1 MYFGDSCRFF
11 FSNSEVTGIQRVY
24 VTPRSAELLRH
35 SEIRQTTNH
44 IKTVLLTYRC
54 VVDDQDIISTTNSI
68 TMKLATASL
77 LLISALSAS
86 ATSIRSGN
94 AARSLLSV
102 ARKLEDNAEEEEQ
115 QEQEYSFLTQY
126 SLKLLGCSAAEKYK
140 NPENGEYESSSVV
153 FRLCPA
159 AECDSEVSY
168 GCKSGYGDYVVG
180 INTFTQA
187 WLEDKRED
195 MQQDDAFNIEE
206 YGECREYE
214 VDQDNDDENNNGN
227 QQAQYYVGPAC
238 GDDGASIKL
247 GFFSDYLCSY
257 EPEDVTFEDIS
268 NGWSLPYS
276 SGLVTNACEDCA
288 GYNDN
293 GEYEIGEM
301 CMQLYEW
308 SGKCESDMEYTSQYG
323 ANTASCEQI
332 ESLMPKSK
340 SGGNVGKAFGWI
352 LFVLVLGG
360 IGFYGYSVWWRK
372 RKSGAAADG
381 LMN

>member
-1 MYFGDSCRFF
+1 
-11 FSNSEVTGIQRVY
+11 
-24 VTPRSAELLRH
+24 
-35 SEIRQTTNH
+35 
-44 IKTVLLTYRC
+44 
-54 VVDDQDIISTTNSI
+54 
-68 TMKLATASL
+68 MKLATASL
-77 LLISALSAS
+77 LLLSALSAS

-102 ARKLEDNAEEEEQ
+102 ARKLEDQNAAEEEQ
-115 QEQEYSFLTQY
+115 QQEDEYQFLSKY
-126 SLKLLGCSAAEKYK
+126 SLKLIGCSTGEKYK
-140 NPENGEYESSSVV
+140 NPENGEYESSSVI

-159 AECDSEVSY
+159 AECDSDVSY

-195 MQQDDAFNIEE
+195 MQQDDNFKVEE
-206 YGECREYE
+206 FGECREYE
-214 VDQDNDDENNNGN
+214 ADQDNDDENADEE
-227 QQAQYYVGPAC
+227 AQYYVGPAC
-238 GDDGASIKL
+238 GDSGNGVSIKL
-247 GFFSDYLCSY
+247 GFFSDYLCSTV
-257 EPEDVTFEDIS
+257 PEDVTFEDIS

-276 SGLVTNACEDCA
+276 SGLVTGACEDCA

-293 GEYEIGEM
+293 GEYEIGQM
-301 CMQLYEW
+301 CMELYEF
-308 SGKCESDMEYTSQYG
+308 SGKCESGMEYTGQYG
-323 ANTASCEQI
+323 AQTGSCEMI

-340 SGGNVGKAFGWI
+340 SGGGVGKAFGWI

-360 IGFYGYSVWWRK
+360 IAFYGYSIWWRK